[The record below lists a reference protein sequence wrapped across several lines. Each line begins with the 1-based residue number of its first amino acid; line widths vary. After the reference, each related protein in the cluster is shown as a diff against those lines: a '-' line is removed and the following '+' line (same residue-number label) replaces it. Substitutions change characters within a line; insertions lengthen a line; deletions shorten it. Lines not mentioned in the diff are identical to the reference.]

1 MNIFFGV
8 QKVLKGPGRTNYESM
23 ICQNACTQLQKH
35 SAYCGSTHPNIRE
48 HNFTQSWICTASTQF
63 TAFLL
68 DYFLKTFLRKTLTPH
83 CGPTLTTLPKDV
95 FIFQQSLQ
103 LSFKINVGEKCLKYF
118 KIASSLWPHHIPG
131 VNDLNKPQSYLQTS
145 NNIHMYIFICKIA
158 TPNCGP
164 FNSTIGDH
172 DLNNFK
178 FAQPKD
184 AFTQVHK
191 LMLLKPICFWK
202 KHFKLL
208 FVYYKIWHPHP
219 HPPHLFT

>member
-1 MNIFFGV
+1 MNIHCQRLLPHSLRRFCSIIFF
-8 QKVLKGPGRTNYESM
+8 
-23 ICQNACTQLQKH
+23 
-35 SAYCGSTHPNIRE
+35 
-48 HNFTQSWICTASTQF
+48 
-63 TAFLL
+63 
-68 DYFLKTFLRKTLTPH
+68 KTFLRKTLTPH

-103 LSFKINVGEKCLKYF
+103 LSFKINAGEKILKYF
-118 KIASSLWPHHIPG
+118 EIASSLWPHHIPG

-145 NNIHMYIFICKIA
+145 NSIHMYIFICKIA

-219 HPPHLFT
+219 HPSLPKNALYKKGGRTYWSRTTSNQESSLELSTIVS

>member
-1 MNIFFGV
+1 MLAHSYKNTVHIVAPPTLTSGSIILR
-8 QKVLKGPGRTNYESM
+8 KVEYTLPK
-23 ICQNACTQLQKH
+23 A
-35 SAYCGSTHPNIRE
+35 
-48 HNFTQSWICTASTQF
+48 ASTQF

-68 DYFLKTFLRKTLTPH
+68 DYFFKTFLRKTLTLH

-118 KIASSLWPHHIPG
+118 KIASSLWAHHIPG

-145 NNIHMYIFICKIA
+145 NSIHMYIFICKIA

-191 LMLLKPICFWK
+191 LMLLKPICF
-202 KHFKLL
+202 
-208 FVYYKIWHPHP
+208 
-219 HPPHLFT
+219 